1 MTLPRAMRMMMMKKS
16 FRRMSGKRLMLSL
29 STWVMSGVMSFSK
42 LIGVMRKKM
51 KEAMMR
57 MPVLMMKAPILM
69 KEAPMRIGMKA
80 PILMKESP
88 MRMPILMMKTPV
100 QMRIQLQ
107 RWLRS
112 GTTARRTLAL
122 PVAEAAYTKGNS
134 G

>member
-57 MPVLMMKAPILM
+57 MPILMMKAPILM
-69 KEAPMRIGMKA
+69 KEA
-80 PILMKESP
+80 P